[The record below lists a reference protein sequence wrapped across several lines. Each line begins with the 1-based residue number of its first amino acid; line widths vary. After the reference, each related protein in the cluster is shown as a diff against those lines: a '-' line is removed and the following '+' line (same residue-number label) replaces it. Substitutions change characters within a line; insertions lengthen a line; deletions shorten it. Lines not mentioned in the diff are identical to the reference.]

1 MVGALPEVWVGRLR
15 RRALLMAY
23 DPSGGF
29 PDLATIRDEIGVPA
43 TVLSDDILTMV
54 AGSEQ
59 EGIHAGYG
67 WDEPELPDKLY
78 EVFIRS
84 VARAVAARGVVLG
97 ILAADAEYGTVRL
110 TQKDSEITRVGGA
123 YRKRTFA

>member
-1 MVGALPEVWVGRLR
+1 VS
-15 RRALLMAY
+15 Y

-29 PDLATIRDEIGVPA
+29 PDLATIRLEIGVPA
-43 TVLSDDILTMV
+43 TVLSDDILTKV

-59 EGIHAGYG
+59 EGVQLGYT
-67 WDEPELPDKLY
+67 WDDVDLPDKLY

-84 VARAVAARGVVLG
+84 VARAVAARGVALG

-110 TQKDSEITRVGGA
+110 STRDSEITRVGGA
-123 YRKRTFA
+123 FRNRTFA

>member
-1 MVGALPEVWVGRLR
+1 M
-15 RRALLMAY
+15 Y

-29 PDLATIRDEIGVPA
+29 PDLDTIRAEIGVPP
-43 TVLSDDILTMV
+43 TVLADEILTHI

-59 EGIHAGYG
+59 EGVTAGYDWG
-67 WDEPELPDKLY
+67 DAAVLPEKLY

-110 TQKDSEITRVGGA
+110 SMRDSEITRVGGA
-123 YRKRTFA
+123 YRKRGFA